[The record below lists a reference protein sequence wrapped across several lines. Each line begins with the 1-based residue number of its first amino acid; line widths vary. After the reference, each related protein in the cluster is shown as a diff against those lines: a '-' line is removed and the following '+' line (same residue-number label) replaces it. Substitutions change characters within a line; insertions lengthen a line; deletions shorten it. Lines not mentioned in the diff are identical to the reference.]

1 MDADPGPSCHP
12 ALLFS
17 HGILL
22 LADGGTGIWLGALIL
37 VGLLVAS
44 ALISGSEVAYFS
56 LSHNEF
62 SLLRD
67 EESASAQRI
76 VALKQRPHV
85 LLATILITNN
95 FVNIAIVLL
104 SEFVLRQAF
113 PAEVFE
119 AWAASFSAWVARIS
133 APVGRSLGAVDLAD
147 VMRFGI
153 TVIGVTFLLVLFG
166 EVTPKVYARSQ
177 NVKLARFMSTPLRF
191 LVSAFAP
198 LSAALVKSG
207 AFLENRLRSRQGAS
221 AASREELDQAID
233 LTVRDEALL
242 AGERDILKRLVT
254 FGDVTVRQ
262 IMQSRPDV
270 IAVSRLATFSELL
283 GIVRESSYSRIP
295 IHDDDLDKV
304 VGILY
309 AKDLIRHLDEGDAYD
324 WTQHIREEVMYVPES
339 KKIHDL
345 LREFQSERMH
355 MAIVVDEFGGT
366 SGLVTM
372 EDILEEVIGD
382 IKDEFD
388 EDLEIDFV
396 KIDDRTYQFEGKT
409 QLSDALRLMSLP
421 STLLDEIRG
430 DADTVAGVMVEQTG
444 RLPRQKESLDL
455 NNLTFVSEVVTRRRI
470 ERVRIVLPENP
481 VLV

>member
-1 MDADPGPSCHP
+1 M
-12 ALLFS
+12 
-17 HGILL
+17 LL
-22 LADGGTGIWLGALIL
+22 LADVGAGVWLGL
-37 VGLLVAS
+37 VVLVFLLLAS
-44 ALISGSEVAYFS
+44 ALISGSEVAFFS
-56 LSHNEF
+56 LNNSDF
-62 SLLRD
+62 SMLRED
-67 EESASAQRI
+67 EQPSGKRI
-76 VALKQRPHV
+76 VALKQRPHE

-113 PAEVFE
+113 PDEMFAN
-119 AWAASFSAWVARIS
+119 WAAGFTSWVEGINA
-133 APVGRSLGAVDLAD
+133 AVGATLAAYDLATGF
-147 VMRFGI
+147 RFGI

-177 NVKLARFMSTPLRF
+177 NVELARFMSGPLRILLGLF
-191 LVSAFAP
+191 APMSAF
-198 LSAALVKSG
+198 LVKSG
-207 AFLENRLRSRQGAS
+207 AFLESRLRRHQGAT

-270 IAVSRLATFSELL
+270 VAVSKDTDFTTLL
-283 GIVRESSYSRIP
+283 EVVRTSSYSRIP
-295 IHDDDLDKV
+295 VHDDDLDTI

-309 AKDLIRHLDEGDAYD
+309 AKDLIRHLGEGDGFD
-324 WTQHIREEVMYVPES
+324 WFAHVRNEVMYVPES
-339 KKIHDL
+339 KRIHDL

-366 SGLVTM
+366 SGLVTL

-388 EDLEIDFV
+388 EDLEIDYV
-396 KIDDRTYQFEGKT
+396 KIDERTYLFEGKT
-409 QLSDALRLMSLP
+409 QLSDALRLMDLP
-421 STLLDEIRG
+421 SNLLDDIRG
-430 DADTVAGVMVEQTG
+430 DADTVAGVMLEETG
-444 RLPRQKESLDL
+444 VLPRQKESLRVGT
-455 NNLTFVSEVVTRRRI
+455 LTFVSETVTRRRI
-470 ERVRIVLPENP
+470 ERVRIVLPEKP
-481 VLV
+481 VVV